1 MTDDIE
7 RAFAADDARSHRR
20 FVVLTTLSVACG
32 VGAFAVSLWMSSLL
46 VPVDGQPVE
55 IGTAVL
61 LSGVLF
67 VTLVPLC
74 IVLGYAAARGR
85 TRRPH

>member
-1 MTDDIE
+1 MTDDLE
-7 RAFAADDARSHRR
+7 KAFAADDARARRR

-32 VGAFAVSLWMSSLL
+32 AGAFAVTLWMSSLL
-46 VPVDGQPVE
+46 VPVDGRPVE
-55 IGTAVL
+55 IDGAVL

-74 IVLGYAAARGR
+74 IVLGYVAARGR
-85 TRRPH
+85 PRRR

>member
-1 MTDDIE
+1 MTDDLE
-7 RAFAADDARSHRR
+7 RAFAADDARAQRR

-32 VGAFAVSLWMSSLL
+32 VAAFADALWMSSLL

-55 IGTAVL
+55 IGTAVIA
-61 LSGVLF
+61 SGILF

-74 IVLGYAAARGR
+74 IVLGYVAARGR
-85 TRRPH
+85 PRRR

>member
-1 MTDDIE
+1 VTDDLE
-7 RAFAADDARSHRR
+7 RARDDARAQRR
-20 FVVLTTLSVACG
+20 FVVLSTLSALCG
-32 VGAFAVSLWMSSLL
+32 AGAFAVTLWMSSLL
-46 VPVDGQPVE
+46 VPVDGAPVE
-55 IGTAVL
+55 IDATVI

-85 TRRPH
+85 RRPR